1 MAMKKRFLLYCS
13 LLLTVSLY
21 SRSIRVGIDGMTHQH
36 VMQVF
41 SIMGKQ
47 DEVEVVGFAEPNK
60 ELAMRLFRQFNVPD
74 SLWFPDLESL
84 LRKTKP
90 EAVCAFNSIFEHLST
105 VKLCAPRGIHVV
117 VEKPLA
123 VNMDH
128 LAQMKALV
136 DRFHIQLLTNY
147 ETTWY
152 PSHAKAWQMFKEE
165 KTLGTLRKV
174 VIMDGHQ
181 GPIEIGC
188 YKEFTDWL
196 KDPVLNGGGALIDFG
211 CYGADIMT
219 WLMEG
224 REPETVTAVSQQYKP
239 DLYPKV
245 DDETTILLTYPGC
258 QAIIQASWNWP
269 VGRKDTEIY
278 GTGGVLIANR
288 ENKMKFTSAD
298 PGHRDTWME
307 LTPLPPERSN
317 VFSYLHAVLNGRIE
331 PGKDL
336 SSFAVNQVVVKILS
350 AARESA
356 KTGKTIY
363 LKK

>member
-1 MAMKKRFLLYCS
+1 MPRNLILS
-13 LLLTVSLY
+13 LLLIVTIPAFARTV
-21 SRSIRVGIDGMTHQH
+21 RVGIDGMTHQH

-47 DEVEVVGFAEPNK
+47 DEVEIVGFAEPNR

-74 SLWFPDLESL
+74 SLWFPNLEAL
-84 LRKTKP
+84 IKKTNP

-105 VKLCAPRGIHVV
+105 VRICAPRGIHVV

-123 VNMDH
+123 VNTAH
-128 LAQMKALV
+128 LSEMKSLV
-136 DRFHIQLLTNY
+136 DRYHIHLLTNY

-152 PSHAKAWQMFKEE
+152 SSHARAWQMLKEE

-224 REPETVTAVSQQYKP
+224 REPETVTAVSRQYKP

-245 DDETTILLTYPGC
+245 DDETTIILTYPGC

-288 ENKMKFTSAD
+288 ENRMKFTHSD
-298 PGHRDTWME
+298 PQQQEEW
-307 LTPLPPERSN
+307 LSLSPLPHERSN
-317 VFSYLHAVLNGRIE
+317 IFSYLHAVLNGKLD
-331 PGKDL
+331 PAKDL

-356 KTGKTIY
+356 RTGKTIRMSR
-363 LKK
+363 

>member
-1 MAMKKRFLLYCS
+1 MRRNLILSFLLIVNIP
-13 LLLTVSLY
+13 TFG
-21 SRSIRVGIDGMTHQH
+21 RTIRVGIDGMTHQH

-47 DEVEVVGFAEPNK
+47 DEVDIVGFAEPNR

-74 SLWFPDLESL
+74 SLWFPSLEAL
-84 LRKTKP
+84 IQKTHP

-105 VKLCAPRGIHVV
+105 VRICAPRGIHVV

-123 VNMDH
+123 VNMEH
-128 LAQMKALV
+128 LSEMKSLV
-136 DRFHIQLLTNY
+136 DRYHIQLLTNY

-152 PSHAKAWQMFKEE
+152 ASHARAWQMLKED

-224 REPETVTAVSQQYKP
+224 REPETVTAISQQYKP
-239 DLYPKV
+239 DMYPKV

-288 ENKMKFTSAD
+288 ENKMKFTHAD
-298 PGHRDTWME
+298 PHQKEEW
-307 LTPLPPERSN
+307 LSLSPLPHERSN
-317 VFSYLHAVLNGRIE
+317 IFSYLHAVLNSKLD

-356 KTGKTIY
+356 RTGKTIRIGR
-363 LKK
+363 